1 MSKAPTKT
9 RAAVGQAPSQAKA
22 KFLTGLD
29 QRPTMEVP
37 DNMSAKQLQDMS
49 FKVEIDFHDRLKLAS
64 LRSRMSMKDIF
75 KEAVDEWISRK
86 WPKG

>member
-9 RAAVGQAPSQAKA
+9 RAAVGVAPSQAKS
-22 KFLTGLD
+22 KFLSGMSEAPKTE
-29 QRPTMEVP
+29 TP
-37 DNMSAKQLQDMS
+37 DNMKDKRLQDMS
-49 FKVEIDFHDRLKLAS
+49 FKVDIDFHDRLKLAS

-75 KEAVDEWISRK
+75 QEAVDQWIEAK